1 MTEKSVLELM
11 DEQAAELNAEID
23 AGRIPEGMSKKSL
36 RYWKRYMKRRTAR
49 VMDIKIIIE
58 AAENN
63 YSAYSPDY
71 PGCVA
76 TGDTIKEAKVN
87 MLSALAMHIKAGI

>member
-1 MTEKSVLELM
+1 MMTYCTLETGI
-11 DEQAAELNAEID
+11 QREI
-23 AGRIPEGMSKKSL
+23 
-36 RYWKRYMKRRTAR
+36 
-49 VMDIKIIIE
+49 DIKIIIE
-58 AAENN
+58 WGEIN
-63 YSAYSPDY
+63 YSAYSSDY